1 MNGMDLFVLAADL
14 DMANALEGLWRRPA
28 AWPGKPVHEQQ
39 KHPYDR
45 KEPAQVPALRR
56 VLR

>member
-1 MNGMDLFVLAADL
+1 MDLFVLAADL

-45 KEPAQVPALRR
+45 KEPAQAPASRR
-56 VLR
+56 APR